1 MLRKY
6 LDTPARVVYNLLLAM
21 VVYMVCRVAFLLDNW
36 ELFAVTFSWGEF
48 ARICFGGLWFDCS
61 AVCYTNVLYVV
72 LALLPFHA
80 VAGQRANAFDRLTR
94 WVYIVPNALCVAL
107 NLGDAVYYPYGHK
120 RITSRIFNEFGN
132 EGNLGSIF
140 GVEVVHH
147 WYFVLLAAVLVW
159 GLWRLFAPSH
169 FAPAERGW
177 RRWVYVVVQLGVM
190 VVPCIWG
197 MRGATFFTSTRPLAV
212 SNAHQF
218 AARPSD
224 TALVLNTPFS
234 LIRTIDKRPPRVPHY
249 YDAATLDAIYTP
261 LHKAAPDS
269 AVQRRKNVVILIVE
283 SFATEFIGGLNNNQA
298 LDSGTY
304 KGYTPWIDS
313 LIPQAMTYEL
323 TLANTGVSID
333 AMPAILAS
341 IPRMDYGF
349 LVSPYSLNHITSLAT
364 ELGGNWGYHSAFFH
378 GGDNESMGFQG
389 FARGAG
395 FKEYYGMD
403 EYCRDDR
410 FGGMDDF
417 DGTWAI
423 WDEEFLQYYALKMSE
438 MPQPFVTG
446 VFTATSHHPFAIPD
460 RYKDRFKDEGLHK
473 LHKCIRYT
481 DYSIGRFFETASR
494 QPWYDNTIFVITADH
509 SSSKTTHDVYKTECG
524 VDRVPILIFDPSGE
538 MPRGT
543 MPGMMQ
549 QLDILPTLLSWMG
562 YDHDYIAFGN
572 DVLTTPVEDRWSFNF
587 IHVPQLYMGDYFMQA
602 DHDCNVTGLY
612 NYVDDIL
619 MTTDLKGKRPEAEE
633 RMQRLLKA
641 FMQSYMERMEADS
654 VRVRPAIPVKQ

>member
-1 MLRKY
+1 MLNKY
-6 LDTPARVVYNLLLAM
+6 LDTPLRVIYNLAIAI
-21 VVYMVCRVAFLLDNW
+21 VVYMICRIAFLLDNW
-36 ELFAVTFSWGEF
+36 DLFSLTFSFRDF
-48 ARICFGGLWFDCS
+48 ARICFGGLWFDTS
-61 AVCYTNVLYVV
+61 AVCYTNILYVI
-72 LALLPFHA
+72 LALLPFHS
-80 VAGQRANAFDRLTR
+80 VAGERQNIFDRITR
-94 WVYIVPNALCVAL
+94 WAYIVPNTACLIM
-107 NLGDAVYYPYGHK
+107 NLGDAAYYPYGHK

-132 EGNLGSIF
+132 EGNLQNIF
-140 GVEVVHH
+140 GIELLHH
-147 WYFVLLAAVLVW
+147 WYFILLAAILIY
-159 GLWRLFAPSH
+159 LMWRLFAPSH
-169 FAPAERGW
+169 FHINRFKAKNTTLAIL
-177 RRWVYVVVQLGVM
+177 QLGCM
-190 VVPCIWG
+190 VVLCIWG

-218 AARPSD
+218 TARPSD

-234 LIRTIDKRPPRVPHY
+234 LIRTIDKRPPRTPHY
-249 YDAATLDAIYTP
+249 FDSDELDAIYTP
-261 LHKAAPDS
+261 YHKAAPDS

-313 LIPQAMTYEL
+313 LIPNTLTYEL

-349 LVSPYSLNHITSLAT
+349 FVSPYSLNHITSVAT
-364 ELGGNWGYHSAFFH
+364 ELGGKWGYHTAFFH

-389 FARGAG
+389 FAKGAG

-403 EYCRDDR
+403 EYCKDSR
-410 FGGMDDF
+410 FNGKDDF

-423 WDEEFLQYYALKMSE
+423 WDEEFLQFYALKMSE
-438 MPQPFVTG
+438 MSQPFVTG

-460 RYKDRFKDEGLHK
+460 RYKDRFKDEGIHK

-481 DYSIGRFFETASR
+481 DYSIGKFFETASK

-509 SSSKTTHDVYKTECG
+509 SSSKTTHDIYKSECG

-562 YDHDYIAFGN
+562 YDHDFIAFGN
-572 DVLTTPVEDRWSFNF
+572 DVLTTPPEDRWSFNY
-587 IHVPQLYMGDYFMQA
+587 IHVPQLYMGRYFMQA
-602 DHDCNVTGLY
+602 TPQCEITGMY
-612 NYVDDIL
+612 DYVDDIL
-619 MTTDLKGKRPEAEE
+619 MTQNLQGKYPETEQK
-633 RMQRLLKA
+633 MQRLMKA
-641 FMQSYMERMEADS
+641 FMQSYMERMESDS
-654 VRVRPAIPVKQ
+654 VRVK